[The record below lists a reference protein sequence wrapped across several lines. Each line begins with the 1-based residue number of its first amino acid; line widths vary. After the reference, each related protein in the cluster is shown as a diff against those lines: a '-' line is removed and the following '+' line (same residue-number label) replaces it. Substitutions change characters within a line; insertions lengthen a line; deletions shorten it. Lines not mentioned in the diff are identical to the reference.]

1 MCSILPLCRAQGLTM
16 GDAFCGMGTVSIAAN
31 EVGWQVRALRS
42 SCWIV
47 QQGQERLHH
56 NATAC

>member
-1 MCSILPLCRAQGLTM
+1 M